1 MRCWEFLKYDSVSGD
16 AAKICQQLKVAVG
29 SPFGAPQEH
38 IHTFFLPDIEHIY
51 MSEKKAKRKEKD
63 NIKKCA
69 NVGREYCAKSWQQ
82 NQRKIKTI
90 QLSHESVDSQRIV
103 KIPTR
108 PPSGLE

>member
-1 MRCWEFLKYDSVSGD
+1 MWCWEFLKYDSVSGD

-63 NIKKCA
+63 NNAPMLAGKIAQK
-69 NVGREYCAKSWQQ
+69 VGSKINEKSKQF
-82 NQRKIKTI
+82 
-90 QLSHESVDSQRIV
+90 S
-103 KIPTR
+103 
-108 PPSGLE
+108 